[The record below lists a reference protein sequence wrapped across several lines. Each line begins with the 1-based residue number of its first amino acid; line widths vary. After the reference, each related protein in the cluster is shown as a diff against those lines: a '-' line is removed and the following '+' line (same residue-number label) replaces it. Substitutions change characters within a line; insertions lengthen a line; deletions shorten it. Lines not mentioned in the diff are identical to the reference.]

1 MKKIITMLMIGQ
13 LIVLLNI
20 DINGFD
26 LLFDSIGYGIIAYS
40 LYQYNQAEFIDLRI
54 GLPIVGAVLAF
65 IDSLLFYNS
74 TGILGSLSW
83 SVMSI
88 IHFFVVLE
96 ILKLLHSRAKSS
108 QYQDLIDGVENLRR
122 SYQLTFGVSFGLN
135 IFTIL
140 LPNMVTGIAALV
152 FAVLLIIAEVRIL
165 FRINKFRTLEVA

>member
-13 LIVLLNI
+13 LIVLLSI

-26 LLFDSIGYGIIAYS
+26 LLFDTVGYGLIAYS
-40 LYQYNQAEFIDLRI
+40 LYQYNQTEGTEYQIV
-54 GLPIVGAVLAF
+54 LPIVGAVLAF
-65 IDSLLFYNS
+65 IDTFLFYNFAS
-74 TGILGSLSW
+74 TLASLSW

-96 ILKLLHSRAKSS
+96 ILKLLHSRAKSY

-122 SYQLTFGVSFGLN
+122 SYQLVFGVSFGLN
-135 IFTIL
+135 IFTLL

-152 FAVLLIIAEVRIL
+152 FAVLLIISEVRIL